1 MHTGSRGSD
10 DRRVLCF
17 LPVINDDHLAGIH
30 SGLFG
35 SIGILAIR
43 RVDGIQIDPRM
54 SQTGRIQCI
63 VCSRFFLE
71 LEIYGRWICIRSGR
85 TREIAILSK
94 LGDKLLYFGRLV
106 RRDSQFNGSIFATQ
120 IQRNVCTSPETCISL
135 VSKTA
140 YYTYAALRSGGRRR
154 LMGKVGFVRDCA

>member
-1 MHTGSRGSD
+1 MHTGSRRSD
-10 DRRVLCF
+10 GWRVLCF
-17 LPVINDDHLAGIH
+17 LPVVNYNHPAGIH

-35 SIGILAIR
+35 SIGILVNR

-63 VCSRFFLE
+63 VCSRFFFE
-71 LEIYGRWICIRSGR
+71 LEICGRWICFRSGR

-106 RRDSQFNGSIFATQ
+106 GRDSQFNGSIFATQ
-120 IQRNVCTSPETCISL
+120 VQRNVCILPPNKHQFWSVKQHTILTRLCTL
-135 VSKTA
+135 VEE
-140 YYTYAALRSGGRRR
+140 GG
-154 LMGKVGFVRDCA
+154 